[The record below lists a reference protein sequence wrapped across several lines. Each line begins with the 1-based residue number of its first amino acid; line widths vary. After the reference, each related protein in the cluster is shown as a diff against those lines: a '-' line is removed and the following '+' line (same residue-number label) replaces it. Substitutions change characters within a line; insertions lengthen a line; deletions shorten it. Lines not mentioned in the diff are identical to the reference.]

1 MIAVGCHHGAE
12 LKDFLVGFLR
22 AKGVEVRD
30 FGTLTGKGSV
40 DYPDF
45 GREVSLRVPQEGDRR
60 RVDKITRIEHD
71 LSVQITN
78 SMKN

>member
-1 MIAVGCHHGAE
+1 MRLAVTTAWNSRT
-12 LKDFLVGFLR
+12 FYGFLR

-30 FGTLTGKGSV
+30 FGTHGQGSV

>member
-1 MIAVGCHHGAE
+1 MIANGCHHGVE
-12 LKDFLVGFLR
+12 LKDFLVGFFR

-30 FGTLTGKGSV
+30 FGTHGQGSV

-45 GREVSLRVPQEGDRR
+45 GREVSLRVSQEGDRR

-71 LSVQITN
+71 PSVQITR
-78 SMKN
+78 SIKN